1 MYSRP
6 PTRPDSSLEESWYRQ
21 TRVYVF
27 CINVQKQVSRS
38 SKPKSSSVSAASLHQ
53 TLHHPNIV
61 SLYSI
66 TSALSSDY
74 HVLEFCSE
82 GNLSD
87 LLSSRNPSILSE
99 SELRRVLKGVGNA
112 LVYLKEER
120 VVHRNVCPSTIFL
133 AEDLKPVSD
142 ILSYIQ

>member
-1 MYSRP
+1 M
-6 PTRPDSSLEESWYRQ
+6 
-21 TRVYVF
+21 
-27 CINVQKQVSRS
+27 
-38 SKPKSSSVSAASLHQ
+38 SATSLHQ

-87 LLSSRNPSILSE
+87 VLSSRNPSILSE
-99 SELRRVLKGVGNA
+99 AELRRVLKGVGSA
-112 LVYLKEER
+112 LAYLKEER
-120 VVHRNVCPSTIFL
+120 VLHRNVCPSTIFL

-142 ILSYIQ
+142 KFIIIFHNLMIVLFVSLKKLSDFEQAVRLPQGDNFIFNTNEMPTYPAP